1 MVLLP
6 FGRRRY
12 HTAEE
17 RNRERNLLSRADVS
31 STGGGLWRH
40 KDRTRLVTT
49 G

>member
-6 FGRRRY
+6 FDRRRY
-12 HTAEE
+12 HAAEE
-17 RNRERNLLSRADVS
+17 CARERNLLPRAEVS

-40 KDRTRLVTT
+40 KDRTRLVST

>member
-6 FGRRRY
+6 FGGRRY
-12 HTAEE
+12 HAAEE
-17 RNRERNLLSRADVS
+17 RNRERNRFARAEVS

-40 KDRTRLVTT
+40 KDRTRLVST